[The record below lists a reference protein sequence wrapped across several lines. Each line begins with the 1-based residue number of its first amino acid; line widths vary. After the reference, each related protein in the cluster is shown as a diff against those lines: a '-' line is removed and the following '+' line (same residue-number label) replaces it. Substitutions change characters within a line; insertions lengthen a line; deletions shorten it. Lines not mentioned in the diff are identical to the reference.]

1 VCGQTKTKKF
11 PPEKI
16 LLTERQLQ
24 EWGDRH
30 WARDLFRDCLRS
42 RTLIFSGFGSD
53 EPQVRHTVLQI
64 EEEFQNSE
72 CSNGRRP
79 GSRQA
84 KQRSCWDLPNAPFI
98 AAYECNLTFN
108 QVQIL
113 HSYAIAHND
122 SLAYCNIHKNVFT
135 GADAKDLDPGIK
147 DSCLSADVFWEKVY
161 QAAFWQLFKKCCR
174 LDTPFYAYLSSCIH
188 PVDALLSDFTNWV
201 APAKAPFGRFPELLS
216 LDNHLHVTT
225 LTKWINCIRYSRTYC
240 NPGAY
245 LPLLEKPVLLPLV
258 LLILLFVAGNR
269 RKWEEINRMV
279 CIENNL
285 FILKIFADLPV
296 FIVHDT
302 SVLQKALGNK
312 NVLLNNNISIGIVVS
327 SKSVERAEIIHQK
340 VDLQES
346 NSARELNMK
355 KRVTIYKIPFRDI
368 FCWDSKVPS
377 SVDATREKFF
387 ASLRAAKLIAAN
399 ARRRIRGRA
408 KKIL

>member
-1 VCGQTKTKKF
+1 M
-11 PPEKI
+11 
-16 LLTERQLQ
+16 
-24 EWGDRH
+24 
-30 WARDLFRDCLRS
+30 
-42 RTLIFSGFGSD
+42 
-53 EPQVRHTVLQI
+53 
-64 EEEFQNSE
+64 
-72 CSNGRRP
+72 
-79 GSRQA
+79 
-84 KQRSCWDLPNAPFI
+84 
-98 AAYECNLTFN
+98 
-108 QVQIL
+108 
-113 HSYAIAHND
+113 
-122 SLAYCNIHKNVFT
+122 
-135 GADAKDLDPGIK
+135 
-147 DSCLSADVFWEKVY
+147 
-161 QAAFWQLFKKCCR
+161 
-174 LDTPFYAYLSSCIH
+174 
-188 PVDALLSDFTNWV
+188 
-201 APAKAPFGRFPELLS
+201 
-216 LDNHLHVTT
+216 
-225 LTKWINCIRYSRTYC
+225 
-240 NPGAY
+240 
-245 LPLLEKPVLLPLV
+245 LEKPVLLPLV